1 MMSRTGKLFATSLS
15 AFALTSGDLRYVHQ
29 QTDSEGSGELFDA
42 RTDPQEL
49 EDLSAEHTDAVES
62 MRARGKELAEI
73 DPVWGVP
80 ETREINELELN
91 QLRALGY
98 EIE

>member
-1 MMSRTGKLFATSLS
+1 M
-15 AFALTSGDLRYVHQ
+15 RYVHQ
-29 QTDSEGSGELFDA
+29 QTGSESSEELFDA
-42 RTDPQEL
+42 RSDPL
-49 EDLSAEHTDAVES
+49 EVENLSAEGTEVLES

-73 DPVWGVP
+73 DPVWGAP
-80 ETREINELELN
+80 QTREINELELN

>member
-1 MMSRTGKLFATSLS
+1 
-15 AFALTSGDLRYVHQ
+15 
-29 QTDSEGSGELFDA
+29 
-42 RTDPQEL
+42 
-49 EDLSAEHTDAVES
+49 
-62 MRARGKELAEI
+62 MRARAKELAEAE
-73 DPVWGVP
+73 PRWGEP